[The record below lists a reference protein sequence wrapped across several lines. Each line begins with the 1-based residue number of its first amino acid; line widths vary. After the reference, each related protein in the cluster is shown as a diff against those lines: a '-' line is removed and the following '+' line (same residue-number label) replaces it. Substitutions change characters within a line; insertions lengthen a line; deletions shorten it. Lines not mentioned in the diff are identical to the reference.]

1 MSIEKKSRAFLSGLA
16 VLVSATLGGHATAA
30 VQDFADKVVI
40 ADAAGSAAPADFVIQ
55 PAVPGPVGALS
66 HQSHSSHSSHSS
78 HDSHASHDSHSSH
91 ASHHSSAG

>member
-1 MSIEKKSRAFLSGLA
+1 VSISKKSRAFLSGLA
-16 VLVSATLGGHATAA
+16 VLVSATLGGQATAA
-30 VQDFADKVVI
+30 AQISPDKVVV
-40 ADAAGSAAPADFVIQ
+40 ADSVGSANLGDFVIQ
-55 PAVPGPVGALS
+55 PAAAGPIGSLS